1 MRNSGKCV
9 IHFPLFFVLISERG
23 DCMQDAQI
31 LDLYFDR
38 DERAIEET
46 DKKYGDYC
54 HAIAMNILRS
64 REDSQECVND
74 TWLKAWNAIPPQRP
88 KLFRQFLAKITRHLS
103 FDRYRTDHAQK
114 RGGGEMPLVLEEL
127 HACVGS
133 GDPAT
138 EMEFEELKSQIRE
151 FLQGLPERDRGIFL
165 RRYFYVE
172 EIPAIARRYM
182 LRQSNVRLILSRTR
196 QKLKDHLQKEGF
208 VV

>member
-1 MRNSGKCV
+1 
-9 IHFPLFFVLISERG
+9 
-23 DCMQDAQI
+23 MQDAQI

-88 KLFRQFLAKITRHLS
+88 KLFQQFLAKITRHLS

-208 VV
+208 SV